1 MTSAKWHD
9 IIEQLKGH
17 TIEFAPALTDAEI
30 AFVESKFSFSFL
42 PTYAHFFK
50 PRFLKAKNFPTGA
63 PATKKPFATGWTS
76 RDAASCSMSN
86 ATLFGFLSGAN
97 DRSIS
102 KTPCRPLKRR

>member
-50 PRFLKAKNFPTGA
+50 PPSLKKRDFPIGVQATIKRFDI
-63 PATKKPFATGWTS
+63 GWNS

-102 KTPCRPLKRR
+102 KTPCRPLKR